1 VAKSLDQTG
10 VMQVNGAWATRV
22 QYEAA
27 MSGARAGTLE
37 LRFMQGRAEIAR
49 LSLAADQVTETLG
62 AKNGNAIAR
71 HLATDANKY
80 LETVRGELRGRQL
93 HYGEISLPG
102 AALRVE
108 ENSIGLARERDPSPE
123 PKPKK
128 PEPSVHTAPADEPKR
143 EEPPLQGSPR
153 PDGAGAPPR
162 RHAMPAHIA
171 AKYLVK
177 DDRYHFDDQ
186 TVAFIDQGSRLTV
199 KTHNT
204 AVIKDLVE
212 IAQARGWQSLSVT
225 GTKSFRRE
233 AWREAYAAGLA
244 VSGYSPT
251 GIERAAAD
259 RDRERRSMAR
269 EPSAPRDASSPSAP
283 SEPGTVAAA
292 RNAARPVTNPAQ
304 GIVYGT
310 LIEHGVAPY
319 RNDEKN
325 TASYYVTLQDE
336 AGVKRTHWGVGLEA
350 ALLRAESRPALG
362 DRVGLARIGSTPVTV
377 MARTPGAD
385 GVTVAQPIDTK
396 RHQWRIE
403 KEEFLRGQVDAKN
416 EASTP
421 TPSDARATV
430 SARPPEAPTVVPG
443 GALTREQEVAAAIRS
458 AETTRE
464 ELQLKYPELNKA
476 VFQHLASHEQF
487 AEAYVKAGLIRETDR
502 AQVIAQMRERLAAQ
516 LEQGKPVREPD
527 NKQVNT
533 LIRRSVNRVAADIG
547 RPVVEV
553 RTPSVESLASP
564 KPLVREEAQ
573 VRA

>member
-1 VAKSLDQTG
+1 MK
-10 VMQVNGAWATRV
+10 
-22 QYEAA
+22 
-27 MSGARAGTLE
+27 
-37 LRFMQGRAEIAR
+37 GRAEIAR
-49 LSLAADQVTETLG
+49 ISMAADQVPETLG
-62 AKNGNAIAR
+62 VENGAAIAR
-71 HLATDANKY
+71 HVATDANKY

-93 HYGEISLPG
+93 HYGEIRLPG
-102 AALRVE
+102 AELQVE
-108 ENSIGLARERDPSPE
+108 ENSIGLAQEREPSPPPKPQKAEPSAHAAAAEEPERTEPPSQGSPE
-123 PKPKK
+123 P
-128 PEPSVHTAPADEPKR
+128 DE
-143 EEPPLQGSPR
+143 
-153 PDGAGAPPR
+153 AGDPPR

-199 KTHNT
+199 KTHNA

-212 IAQARGWQSLSVT
+212 IAQARGWQTLSVT

-233 AWREAYAAGLA
+233 AWREAYAAGLT

-269 EPSAPRDASSPSAP
+269 EPSMPRAASSPSAP
-283 SEPGTVAAA
+283 SEPGSAAVSRTAA
-292 RNAARPVTNPAQ
+292 RGVMNPAQ

-310 LIEHGVAPY
+310 LIEHGIAPY

-336 AGVKRTHWGVGLEA
+336 AGVRRTHWGVGLEA
-350 ALLRAESRPALG
+350 ALLLAESRPAIG

-377 MARTPGAD
+377 ITRTAAD
-385 GVTVAQPIDTK
+385 GVTVAQPIETK

-403 KEEFLRGQVDAKN
+403 KEEFLRGQADAKSQ
-416 EASTP
+416 AIP
-421 TPSDARATV
+421 QTPSEGRATV
-430 SARPPEAPTVVPG
+430 STGPSEAPTAAPG

-487 AEAYVKAGLIRETDR
+487 ADAYVKAGLIRETDR

-516 LEQGKPVREPD
+516 VEQGKPVREPD

-553 RTPSVESLASP
+553 RTPSVESLAGP
-564 KPLVREEAQ
+564 KSLVREEAQ